1 MRIRISHSVT
11 TGGVRNASKYLK
23 ESKLSENEFNV
34 ISHKSRCYKGFISE
48 RNSFRVKS
56 ERVEVIE

>member
-23 ESKLSENEFNV
+23 ENNFSEAEFNV
-34 ISHKSRCYKGFISE
+34 ISHKSRCHKGLISE